1 MACQIWM
8 RIVVLKEKAYK
19 CTSSLENGDKE
30 SLQYFADFPVLAE
43 YGKPQKKVPSIKI
56 DGTCLHKFL
65 IGDTGVLNT
74 LNQEV
79 LAECVKNNQRRN
91 DHKTIGVTNRSVVN
105 LLRFRN
111 CTLQ

>member
-8 RIVVLKEKAYK
+8 RIVVFKEKAYK

-43 YGKPQKKVPSIKI
+43 YDKPQKKVPSIKI

-65 IGDTGVLNT
+65 IGDTGVLDT
-74 LNQEV
+74 LYQEV
-79 LAECVKNNQRRN
+79 LIESVKN
-91 DHKTIGVTNRSVVN
+91 KTKTE
-105 LLRFRN
+105 
-111 CTLQ
+111 